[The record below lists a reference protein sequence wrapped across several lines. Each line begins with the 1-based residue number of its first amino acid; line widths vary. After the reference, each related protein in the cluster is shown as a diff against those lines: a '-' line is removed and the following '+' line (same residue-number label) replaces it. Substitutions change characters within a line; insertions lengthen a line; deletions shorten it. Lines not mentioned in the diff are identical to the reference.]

1 MNFILALLTLAIYV
15 SSVVYVVRA
24 MLTTFVSII
33 RLFSSNSNTEK
44 EHSDK
49 SNKEKIRG
57 NKEIDRINREK
68 QNLKKYNN
76 TVVYNHNNYGFTE
89 YGALVKGYAR
99 EVIDVEIHEGSFYY
113 IFEGNE
119 FINPF
124 TKKEYYVYNTENIKP
139 ITQAEIDREI
149 TRQFEEFE
157 LLEKKFK
164 EFNEN
169 ISKYYK

>member
-1 MNFILALLTLAIYV
+1 MFKLILLCSCMCALFISISIAGLIDKKVLANMKDNQEEYI
-15 SSVVYVVRA
+15 
-24 MLTTFVSII
+24 
-33 RLFSSNSNTEK
+33 
-44 EHSDK
+44 
-49 SNKEKIRG
+49 NKE
-57 NKEIDRINREK
+57 INREK

-99 EVIDVEIHEGSFYY
+99 EVIDVEIHEGSIYY

-157 LLEKKFK
+157 SLEKKFK

>member
-1 MNFILALLTLAIYV
+1 MFKLILLCSCMCALFISISIADLIDKKVLANMKDNQEEYI
-15 SSVVYVVRA
+15 
-24 MLTTFVSII
+24 
-33 RLFSSNSNTEK
+33 
-44 EHSDK
+44 
-49 SNKEKIRG
+49 NKE
-57 NKEIDRINREK
+57 INREK

-99 EVIDVEIHEGSFYY
+99 EVIDVEIHEGSLYY